1 MTRVLLRAGTGYVRE
16 KLEQR
21 LAESGFTPVEE
32 GEEVTLIVQRCPDAA
47 LAEEV
52 KARLARGGG
61 AVVVVKR
68 EQLAAAER
76 LLAGSGAAVLA
87 ADVSFPVLAGALQ
100 AEAKAGERLF
110 AVSEELFRL
119 REKLESEKLVMRAKL
134 VLMEGGMREG
144 EAHRLLE
151 KQAMDR
157 RITRREAAEE
167 IVRHAHGQGRQKPA
181 PAQPQT
187 SGKEKSAPQAENDP
201 NEELEEEER
210 E

>member
-52 KARLARGGG
+52 RARLARGGG
-61 AVVVVKR
+61 AVVVVKK
-68 EQLAAAER
+68 EQIAAAER

-100 AEAKAGERLF
+100 AEAKAASGC
-110 AVSEELFRL
+110 L
-119 REKLESEKLVMRAKL
+119 R
-134 VLMEGGMREG
+134 
-144 EAHRLLE
+144 
-151 KQAMDR
+151 
-157 RITRREAAEE
+157 
-167 IVRHAHGQGRQKPA
+167 
-181 PAQPQT
+181 
-187 SGKEKSAPQAENDP
+187 
-201 NEELEEEER
+201 
-210 E
+210 

>member
-52 KARLARGGG
+52 RARLARGGG

-134 VLMEGGMREG
+134 VLVEGGMSEG

-167 IVRHAHGQGRQKPA
+167 IVRRHAAGQKPA
-181 PAQPQT
+181 PYTEPLQPG
-187 SGKEKSAPQAENDP
+187 GKPAPYTEPLQPGGKPAK
-201 NEELEEEER
+201 EER

>member
-52 KARLARGGG
+52 RARLARGEG

-134 VLMEGGMREG
+134 VLIEGGMSEG

-167 IVRHAHGQGRQKPA
+167 IVRRHAAGQKPA
-181 PAQPQT
+181 PYTEPLQPG
-187 SGKEKSAPQAENDP
+187 GKPAPYAEP
-201 NEELEEEER
+201 LQPGGKPAKEER

>member
-61 AVVVVKR
+61 AVVVVKK

-76 LLAGSGAAVLA
+76 LLAGSGAAVLPS
-87 ADVSFPVLAGALQ
+87 DVALPVLLGVLR

-110 AVSEELFRL
+110 AVSGEIDRL
-119 REKLESEKLVMRAKL
+119 REKLRTEKLISRAKL
-134 VLMEGGMREG
+134 VLMVRGMNEE
-144 EAHRLLE
+144 EAHRFLE

-167 IVRHAHGQGRQKPA
+167 IVRRHAAGQKTAPYTEPLQPGDKPA
-181 PAQPQT
+181 PYAEPLQPG
-187 SGKEKSAPQAENDP
+187 GKPAK
-201 NEELEEEER
+201 EER